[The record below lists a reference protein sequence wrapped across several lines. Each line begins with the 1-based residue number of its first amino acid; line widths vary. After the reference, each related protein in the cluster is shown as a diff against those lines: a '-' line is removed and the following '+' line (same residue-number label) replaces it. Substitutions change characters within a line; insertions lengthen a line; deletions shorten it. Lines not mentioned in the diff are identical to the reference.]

1 MKLFVIIKISNYRKR
16 KARKNWYSK
25 SERACPRS
33 SNQRGISWS
42 STLHRDLVD
51 RPWRF
56 TELLHKRPKPSF
68 GVDHMARTFVNVRFD
83 DSLTFDSN
91 EFVTDARITQH
102 VIPSYSHCALKKK
115 KTHETES
122 PRWCIRRWSISNCCQ
137 DLCIYVYPRRA
148 CCNRGCANLNSVESG
163 VRIKMPKM
171 LVHARPIGAS
181 RTTDSRIESSEPRH
195 DNSRGS
201 ISLLAQTAKLSTH
214 ANLKQSTHTRCF
226 GTAIVT
232 AKGFQVSGPA
242 SLDHLPATMNC
253 Q

>member
-91 EFVTDARITQH
+91 ELVTDARITQH

-115 KTHETES
+115 KRTKQRALDGAFDVGRFRIVARICASMFTRDGRVVIADA
-122 PRWCIRRWSISNCCQ
+122 PIWIRSKV
-137 DLCIYVYPRRA
+137 VY
-148 CCNRGCANLNSVESG
+148 E
-163 VRIKMPKM
+163 
-171 LVHARPIGAS
+171 
-181 RTTDSRIESSEPRH
+181 
-195 DNSRGS
+195 
-201 ISLLAQTAKLSTH
+201 
-214 ANLKQSTHTRCF
+214 
-226 GTAIVT
+226 
-232 AKGFQVSGPA
+232 
-242 SLDHLPATMNC
+242 
-253 Q
+253 